1 MRVVGKIFQ
10 WQNNSMPGDFIPSVI
25 KFNSIL
31 RIKYCLIYL
40 QAINKCMYQALID
53 KKEKLAVIGLGY
65 VGLPIALEFAKK
77 ISVIGFDISSKRIEM
92 MKQDIDPS
100 NELGKEAFEGCDI
113 TFTDSLDVLREAKF
127 FIVAVPTPVDDH
139 NVPDLKPVKK
149 ASETVGKV
157 IKKGDYV
164 VFESTVYP
172 GCTEEDCL
180 PIVEKLS
187 GLKNVTDFKSGYSPE
202 RINPGDKKHTLATIV
217 KVVSGCDA
225 ESLETIAKV
234 YELVVK
240 AGVHRASSI
249 KVAEAAKI
257 IENTQRD
264 LNIALMN
271 ELSIIFDKM
280 GINTY
285 EVLEAAGTKW
295 NFLKFYPGLVGGH
308 CIGVDPYYL
317 TYKAS
322 ELGYNSR
329 VILAGR
335 YINDNMSLLVARRVV
350 RHIIS
355 NVSDVKSAKVLVMGA
370 TFKENVSDIRNSKV
384 ADVVKELKEFFLNV
398 DVVDPH
404 ADSGELHHE
413 YGFTLADNVGKDY
426 DAVIVTVCHEPY
438 ANLDEKYFT
447 SITKP
452 HALIADLKGTYRGKI
467 KSRPYWSF

>member
-1 MRVVGKIFQ
+1 LLAKNKAGK
-10 WQNNSMPGDFIPSVI
+10 N
-25 KFNSIL
+25 
-31 RIKYCLIYL
+31 
-40 QAINKCMYQALID
+40 MYQELIE

-65 VGLPIALEFAKK
+65 VGLPIALEFAKQ
-77 ISVIGFDISSKRIEM
+77 IPVIGFDINEKRIELM
-92 MKQDIDPS
+92 RQGIDPS
-100 NELGKEAFEGCDI
+100 NELDKDAFEGADI
-113 TFTDSLDVLREAKF
+113 TFTNSLDVLREARF
-127 FIVAVPTPVDDH
+127 FVVAVPTPVDSH
-139 NVPDLKPVKK
+139 NVPDLTPVKK
-149 ASETVGKV
+149 ASETIGKV

-180 PIVEKLS
+180 PIIERLS
-187 GLKNVTDFKSGYSPE
+187 GLKNVEDFKSGYSPE
-202 RINPGDKKHTLATIV
+202 RINPGDKKHTLRTVV
-217 KVVSGCDA
+217 KVVSGCDE
-225 ESLETIAKV
+225 ESLEEIAKV
-234 YELVVK
+234 YELVVD

-280 GINTY
+280 NINTF

-295 NFLKFYPGLVGGH
+295 NFLKFFPGLVGGH

-335 YINDNMSLLVARRVV
+335 YINDNMSNYVAKKVV
-350 RHIIS
+350 THIIS
-355 NVSDVKSAKVLVMGA
+355 HVNDVKSAKVLVMGA

-384 ADVVKELKEFFLNV
+384 ADVVKELQSFFLNV

-404 ADSGELHHE
+404 ADSEELKHE
-413 YGFTLADNVGKDY
+413 YGFGLAENTGSDY

-438 ANLDEKYFT
+438 ADLDEKYFA

-452 HALIADLKGTYRGKI
+452 HALIADLKGVYRGKI
-467 KSRPYWSF
+467 KNRPYWSF

>member
-1 MRVVGKIFQ
+1 
-10 WQNNSMPGDFIPSVI
+10 
-25 KFNSIL
+25 
-31 RIKYCLIYL
+31 
-40 QAINKCMYQALID
+40 MYQQLVE

-77 ISVIGFDISSKRIEM
+77 LSVIGFDINANRIEL
-92 MKQDIDPS
+92 MKQGIDPS

-113 TFTDSLDVLREAKF
+113 TFTNSLDVLREAKF

-139 NVPDLKPVKK
+139 NVPDLTPVKR
-149 ASETVGKV
+149 ASETIGKV

-180 PIVEKLS
+180 PIIEKIS
-187 GLKNVTDFKSGYSPE
+187 GLKNVADFKLGYSPE
-202 RINPGDKKHTLATIV
+202 RINPGDKKHTLASII
-217 KVVSGCDA
+217 KVVSGCDD
-225 ESLETIAKV
+225 ESLDTIAKV

-240 AGVHRASSI
+240 AGVHKASSI

-280 GINTY
+280 EINTY

-295 NFLKFYPGLVGGH
+295 NFLKFSPGLVGGH

-329 VILAGR
+329 VILPAVTLMITCR
-335 YINDNMSLLVARRVV
+335 ITWPKKLCATSSAMSA
-350 RHIIS
+350 
-355 NVSDVKSAKVLVMGA
+355 M
-370 TFKENVSDIRNSKV
+370 
-384 ADVVKELKEFFLNV
+384 
-398 DVVDPH
+398 
-404 ADSGELHHE
+404 
-413 YGFTLADNVGKDY
+413 
-426 DAVIVTVCHEPY
+426 
-438 ANLDEKYFT
+438 
-447 SITKP
+447 
-452 HALIADLKGTYRGKI
+452 
-467 KSRPYWSF
+467 